1 MQAFQPAVGEDRL
14 ALFRLARVDEIHRR
28 EDAETARL
36 SHHDRAEVQSLRHMS
51 RPLRRNVESF
61 QHLKSHRP
69 ESVINCF
76 STVDIEQ
83 AASQLNVGL
92 EPEAQ
97 GIVRVKTI
105 SHAVFVSGEA
115 RHRLQQAKASP

>member
-1 MQAFQPAVGEDRL
+1 MQFFQPALLEDRI
-14 ALFRLARVDEIHRR
+14 ALFRLAGVDEIHRR

-36 SHHDRAEVQSLRHMS
+36 RHGGRAGIQSLRDAS
-51 RPLRRNVESF
+51 RPLGRNVESF

-76 STVDIEQ
+76 SIVDIEQ

-92 EPEAQ
+92 
-97 GIVRVKTI
+97 
-105 SHAVFVSGEA
+105 
-115 RHRLQQAKASP
+115 